1 MTASSPRRHPP
12 ARRRAPDLTRWAAL
26 AFSALAAAAV
36 LAMFASLL
44 LESIPAWRH
53 SGWGY
58 LTGKVWFYRGELF
71 GILPM
76 VYGTVVVAAIALPL
90 AGVLG
95 IGGAIFSAELLPPKA
110 RFPFK
115 VAVEILAGVPSVIYS
130 ILGLVLLRG
139 WIYDLFTRLAP
150 AGEGPISGDT
160 LATGGVLLA
169 VMILPTVTTLADDAL
184 RGVPAA
190 QRGAARALGL
200 TRAETVLSVSLPQAW
215 PGLVAALLLG
225 LGRALGETIAVFLV
239 IGRMDN
245 QLPAGLLD
253 VSPLLEPGQTLTT
266 KLGGSE
272 TFLAYGAPLHWAAI
286 SGLAVVLLVMVAA
299 VTLAAVRLA
308 GVRLGG
314 PPEAPAALPGE
325 AAGG

>member
-1 MTASSPRRHPP
+1 M
-12 ARRRAPDLTRWAAL
+12 
-26 AFSALAAAAV
+26 
-36 LAMFASLL
+36 
-44 LESIPAWRH
+44 LESLPVWRH
-53 SGWGY
+53 SGGGY
-58 LTGKVWFYRGELF
+58 LTGGVWFYRGEVF

-76 VYGTVVVAAIALPL
+76 VYGTAVVAGIALPL
-90 AGVLG
+90 AAVLG
-95 IGGAIFSAELLPPKA
+95 IGGAVFSAELLPPAA

-115 VAVEILAGVPSVIYS
+115 VAVEILAGVPSVIYG
-130 ILGLVLLRG
+130 ILGLVVLRG
-139 WIYDLFTRLAP
+139 WIYELFTRLAP
-150 AGEGPISGDT
+150 PGEGPLSGDT

-190 QRGAARALGL
+190 QRSAARALGL

-239 IGRMDN
+239 VGRMDN

-253 VSPLLEPGQTLTT
+253 LSPLLGPGQTLTT

-272 TFLAYGAPLHWAAI
+272 TFIAYGDPLHWAAI
-286 SGLAVVLLVMVAA
+286 SGLAVVLLAMVTAA
-299 VTLAAVRLA
+299 TLGAVRLT
-308 GVRLGG
+308 GVRLGSEG
-314 PPEAPAALPGE
+314 SGKAAHG
-325 AAGG
+325 